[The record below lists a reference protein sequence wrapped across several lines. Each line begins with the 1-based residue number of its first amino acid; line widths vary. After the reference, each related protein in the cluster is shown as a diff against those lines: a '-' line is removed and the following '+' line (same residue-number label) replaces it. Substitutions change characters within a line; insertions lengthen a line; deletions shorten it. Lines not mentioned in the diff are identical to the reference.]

1 MAGSEEAREERA
13 LTRWVRTKEELVRL
27 SESLAGASALALD
40 TESDSLHHHVEKV
53 CLIQLATERG
63 EACLV
68 DPLALHDLSALAP
81 IMADPGVAKVLHGAD
96 YDVTTLKRD
105 FGFRFAGLFDT
116 MIAAR
121 FLGRPQVGLQAV
133 AQAELGVTLSKES
146 QRDDWSRRPLT
157 RTQEQYALADVSHLL
172 LLQARLAGELR
183 QLGRLSWVEEESDA
197 VAALEPARRGRDPEA
212 YQKVKGARR
221 LARRQLAV
229 LREVHLW
236 REELAEATDVPAF
249 KLLSSEAIL
258 DIAAR
263 APRTAAE
270 LAPVRGLSPRVRGR
284 SEQLLAAVGRAMDR
298 PEAELP
304 VISPPLPRPV
314 VSEAVRK
321 RIERLR
327 AWRTQAAARLAVDIS
342 VVLPQRLLERLAQA
356 APRDVDALR
365 EIEGFR
371 RWRVEAFGPELLGVI
386 ELGGPRE

>member
-1 MAGSEEAREERA
+1 VTSSERGIWIRTSEE
-13 LTRWVRTKEELVRL
+13 LDRL
-27 SESLAGASALALD
+27 AESLAGSSALALD
-40 TESDSLHHHVEKV
+40 SESDSLHHHVEKV

-68 DPLALHDLSALAP
+68 DPLALRDLSALAP
-81 IMADPGVAKVLHGAD
+81 VMADPGVAKVLHGAD
-96 YDVTTLKRD
+96 YDVTTMKRD

-121 FLGRPQVGLQAV
+121 FLGRPQVGLQAL
-133 AQAELGVTLSKES
+133 AQAELGVALSKES

-172 LLQARLAGELR
+172 VLQARLAGELR
-183 QLGRLSWVEEESDA
+183 RLGRLSWVEEECDA

-212 YQKVKGARR
+212 YRKVKGARR
-221 LARRQLAV
+221 LSRRQQAV
-229 LREVHLW
+229 LREVYGW
-236 REELAEATDVPAF
+236 RESVAEATDVPAF
-249 KLLSSEAIL
+249 KLLSSEALL
-258 DIAAR
+258 DIATR

-284 SEQLLAAVGRAMDR
+284 RDEMLAAVGRALDL
-298 PEAELP
+298 PETELP
-304 VISPPLPRPV
+304 RLEPPPPRPV
-314 VSEAVRK
+314 VSEPVRK

-356 APRDVDALR
+356 VPRGADALR
-365 EIEGFR
+365 EIEGLR
-371 RWRVEAFGPELLGVI
+371 RWRVDAFGAELIAALG
-386 ELGGPRE
+386 P